1 MLLGRKWDANA
12 LRFAAHGFSN
22 RALCFGKMPETPF
35 PLRNDEKLKKKKKCF
50 RLQFKHS
57 SSQYCCLDISSVNSA
72 VLFISRAAPWVF
84 MLFCLGG
91 KIRKCLETGHV
102 EQKSLSRENWRIRAL
117 NIQSEGGDGEVLQK
131 KYKPSS
137 LQPDIVNVWHFPL
150 LNGSSILSP
159 KTWAVCTPRLLS
171 VHQLLPR
178 LSSREVI

>member
-1 MLLGRKWDANA
+1 
-12 LRFAAHGFSN
+12 
-22 RALCFGKMPETPF
+22 MPETPF

-57 SSQYCCLDISSVNSA
+57 SSQYRCLDISSVNSA

-84 MLFCLGG
+84 MLFCPGG

-131 KYKPSS
+131 KTNPPHFS
-137 LQPDIVNVWHFPL
+137 LTL
-150 LNGSSILSP
+150 LMFDTFL
-159 KTWAVCTPRLLS
+159 C
-171 VHQLLPR
+171 
-178 LSSREVI
+178 